1 MTWFRL
7 AHHIEIA
14 ALAFSNRIFG
24 TDTRI
29 MSVCRADSSE

>member
-7 AHHIEIA
+7 AHNVMIA
-14 ALAFSNRIFG
+14 ELAFSNRTFG

-29 MSVCRADSSE
+29 MSVCRADS